1 MDYTPA
7 EKVIL
12 DRYADK
18 CHLAGGPKTGYMM
31 RKRSIVYFSEQH
43 SEINLEQG
51 LESLVDKGLVKPSD
65 DAERYYLS
73 EQGAEALRKL

>member
-7 EKVIL
+7 ERVIL
-12 DRYADK
+12 DRYAEK
-18 CHLAGGPKTGYMM
+18 THIAGGPKTGYMM
-31 RKRSIVYFSEQH
+31 RKQSIVYFSEGH
-43 SEINLEQG
+43 PEINLEQG
-51 LESLVDKGLVKPSD
+51 LESLVEKGLVMPSD